1 MSSPSRFDLSRRDFL
16 AFAIHSTT
24 LILASSCA
32 SQFATGRSNPNQ
44 RRSPLIGYTE
54 YRTNLPTRHANQ
66 VTSRAC
72 AVRADG
78 TGRRMLAEVLV
89 NEPNAWT
96 QFAGFSPDGRSAI
109 IGRGWESAENAA
121 WEEEHKTF
129 RMTEGWLYD
138 VYLLDLESGDLTNL
152 TSVERVSLY
161 NSGVVYLPNSDKLGF
176 TALIDGVSHPFVMD
190 RDGRNKRDISEGAE
204 GFIYGFSAS
213 PDGKLVA
220 YHKDYQIYVANA
232 DGSHAR
238 QIETGN
244 PFNFVPQWSPDGQRL
259 MFVSGEH
266 YNCHPY
272 IVHPDG
278 RGLRKIADRGGH
290 KGFVTVYDVYDFH
303 NGSSDVPVW
312 STNGGH
318 VIYTALVDGAVE
330 LMRVSLD
337 GTIEQLTSSPEGAF
351 NYHPKPSADGRALV
365 FGSTRSGTRQL
376 YVIPN
381 DGGEPAAITQVHEGH
396 GAMWAHW
403 QP

>member
-1 MSSPSRFDLSRRDFL
+1 MH
-16 AFAIHSTT
+16 AAT
-24 LILASSCA
+24 LIVAPSCA
-32 SQFATGRSNPNQ
+32 SPLAIGHSKSSQ
-44 RRSPLIGYTE
+44 RRLPRIGYTE

-66 VTSRAC
+66 ITSRAC
-72 AVRADG
+72 IVRADG
-78 TGRRMLAEVLV
+78 TGRRMLAEELV
-89 NEPNAWT
+89 NEPYAWT

-109 IGRGWESAENAA
+109 IGRGWESPENAA

-138 VYLLDLESGDLTNL
+138 MYLLDLESGDLANL
-152 TSVERVSLY
+152 TSVERVSRY
-161 NSGVVYLPNSDKLGF
+161 NSGIVFVPNSDKLGF
-176 TALIDGVSHPFVMD
+176 TALINGVSHPFVMD

-204 GFIYGFSAS
+204 GFTYGFSAS
-213 PDGKLVA
+213 PDGKRVA
-220 YHKDYQIYVANA
+220 YHKDYQVYVANA
-232 DGSHAR
+232 DGSDALK
-238 QIETGN
+238 IDTGN
-244 PFNFVPQWSPDGQRL
+244 PFNFVPQWSPDGQWL

-278 RGLRKIADRGGH
+278 SGLRKIADRGGH

-312 STNGGH
+312 SADGMH

-337 GTIEQLTSSPEGAF
+337 GTIEQLTSSPEGSF
-351 NYHPKPSADGRALV
+351 NYHPRPSADGRALV
-365 FGSTRSGTRQL
+365 FGSTRSDTRQL
-376 YVIPN
+376 YVISD
-381 DGGEPAAITQVHEGH
+381 DGDEPAAITRVHEGH